1 MRLTSTSFAHLAA
14 IPTRCAFGQ
23 PNGQGGMQFAD
34 NLNPQLAFHEV
45 PEGTK
50 SFALIC
56 IDTDVPTVFADVN
69 QPGRELPADMPRQ
82 GFIHWVIVDL
92 PAALREI
99 AEGSCSQGVTAGGK
113 RAPVGPAG
121 SRQGLNDYGGFM
133 GDGVY
138 RGYDGPCPPFNDA
151 RMHHYS
157 FVLYALDVDTLP
169 VEGDF
174 TAAEAQAAMA
184 GHVLAEARLTGTY
197 AIHPALHGR

>member
-14 IPTRCAFGQ
+14 IPTHCAFGQ
-23 PNGQGGMQFAD
+23 PDGQGGMQFAE

-56 IDTDVPTVFADVN
+56 IDTDVPTQFEDVN
-69 QPGRELPADMPRQ
+69 QAGRELPADMPRQ

-92 PAALREI
+92 PADLREI
-99 AEGSCSQGVTAGGK
+99 AEGSCSVGVVAGGK
-113 RAPVGPAG
+113 QEPMGPDG
-121 SRQGLNDYGGFM
+121 SRQGVNDYGGFM

-138 RGYDGPCPPFNDA
+138 RGYDGPCPPWNDA
-151 RMHHYS
+151 RMHHYT
-157 FVLYALDVDTLP
+157 FVLYALDVATLP
-169 VEGDF
+169 VAGDF
-174 TAAEAQAAMA
+174 TAADVQAAMV
-184 GHVLAEARLTGTY
+184 GHILAEARLTGTY